1 MGFKSTLILV
11 LLNFL
16 MNDIRVIDQWL
27 SKIWCDVILWT
38 MLFASMIGVTINFYT
53 GLDVDFNDIK
63 IDFKYGEIMI
73 LITCCTACTVKSYI
87 RENDYH
93 DASKLVS
100 ANKYPV

>member
-1 MGFKSTLILV
+1 
-11 LLNFL
+11 
-16 MNDIRVIDQWL
+16 L

-73 LITCCTACTVKSYI
+73 LITVALFILATI
-87 RENDYH
+87 RVRL
-93 DASKLVS
+93 SKIL
-100 ANKYPV
+100 

>member
-1 MGFKSTLILV
+1 M
-11 LLNFL
+11 
-16 MNDIRVIDQWL
+16 

-73 LITCCTACTVKSYI
+73 LITVALFILATI
-87 RENDYH
+87 RVRL
-93 DASKLVS
+93 SKIL
-100 ANKYPV
+100 